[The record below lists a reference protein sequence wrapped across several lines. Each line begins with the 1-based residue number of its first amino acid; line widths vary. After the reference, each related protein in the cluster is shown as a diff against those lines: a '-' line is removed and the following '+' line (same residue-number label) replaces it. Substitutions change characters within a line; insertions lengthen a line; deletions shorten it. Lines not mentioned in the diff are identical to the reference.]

1 MQTLLKSWPLS
12 RACGLAWPWCLEL
25 IEMSSNVQ
33 VAIDGVGY
41 NAAMKACGDHGKW
54 WLSLVFLKLSKGAR
68 SICSSISSIG
78 GKAWEVSMLVMTE
91 AESSLVE
98 SDVAIHNAALS
109 ALAGNDQW
117 RATLELQ
124 RLRFA
129 GLEVGPGT
137 VNPLAMAAGRG
148 RSWRSLVSILEGRH
162 CQDAAAL
169 GAVVS
174 ALAQAKAWTRCLELL
189 SVPVFQ
195 HHSESAVASYN
206 ALITM
211 FGQSALPNK
220 AIELLEQVVS
230 SRLRPSI
237 VTFNAAMDAL
247 TSGRHGCYGC
257 WLTAIALLQAIS
269 SQRLQPDHFTYYYA
283 IHACENCAAT
293 LCARRLL
300 EELNSSKEVRG
311 TMHVDSGRVSLRK
324 PEKNGRRREPG
335 TLCFKHFVSRGLLAS
350 TVWVP
355 RQWLAMLLDQ
365 FSSFCVLLNL
375 MASPDTVIV
384 NITAVLSVLCFVEY
398 LKDLHMNLTWTAISF
413 SLVFPLQTAIR
424 EAFKRREAALMA
436 LAEFRATSTNVF
448 LANQL
453 WDWPGADGWY
463 GRFEDNVPKDQG
475 GKGVKKGAFKDTPL
489 NKRHADRVLEIMLR
503 LMDAMQEFL
512 LVPRRGRG
520 RQEFCVCVSP
530 EKEQVEA
537 AEMKGR
543 NAVLKLLA
551 RLHKAVED
559 LKAAGM
565 PANEASRINQYN
577 MFLSRNFEK
586 LWSFKTY
593 RTPTTLRAVCRVNIQ
608 LMPFFFGPYYV
619 HLARNEEDGEI
630 VRGRLIFAC
639 IFSCLLSTTLVALLN
654 VAILLENPFRPGIDT
669 LRIQEEFYL
678 CREALITVAGE
689 AEVDWHQKVEFEW
702 EIIDNHQGCTSSEE
716 SA

>member
-1 MQTLLKSWPLS
+1 
-12 RACGLAWPWCLEL
+12 
-25 IEMSSNVQ
+25 
-33 VAIDGVGY
+33 
-41 NAAMKACGDHGKW
+41 
-54 WLSLVFLKLSKGAR
+54 
-68 SICSSISSIG
+68 
-78 GKAWEVSMLVMTE
+78 
-91 AESSLVE
+91 
-98 SDVAIHNAALS
+98 
-109 ALAGNDQW
+109 
-117 RATLELQ
+117 
-124 RLRFA
+124 
-129 GLEVGPGT
+129 
-137 VNPLAMAAGRG
+137 
-148 RSWRSLVSILEGRH
+148 
-162 CQDAAAL
+162 
-169 GAVVS
+169 
-174 ALAQAKAWTRCLELL
+174 
-189 SVPVFQ
+189 
-195 HHSESAVASYN
+195 
-206 ALITM
+206 
-211 FGQSALPNK
+211 
-220 AIELLEQVVS
+220 
-230 SRLRPSI
+230 
-237 VTFNAAMDAL
+237 
-247 TSGRHGCYGC
+247 
-257 WLTAIALLQAIS
+257 
-269 SQRLQPDHFTYYYA
+269 
-283 IHACENCAAT
+283 
-293 LCARRLL
+293 
-300 EELNSSKEVRG
+300 
-311 TMHVDSGRVSLRK
+311 MHVDSGRVSLRK

-384 NITAVLSVLCFVEY
+384 NITAVLSVLCFVTY
-398 LKDLHMNLTWTAISF
+398 LNDLHMNLTWTAVSF

-520 RQEFCVCVSP
+520 RQEFCICFSP

-577 MFLSRNFEK
+577 MFLSKNFEK

-619 HLARNEEDGEI
+619 HLARNTEGDI
-630 VRGRLIFAC
+630 IRGRLIFAC

-654 VAILLENPFRPGIDT
+654 VAILLENPFRPGMDT